1 MFLLNDGWI
10 DGSMD
15 WYRNDNHIVELR
27 RKYTCLPACLPDWKI
42 YIYKKDIYIYKGK
55 FGLGLGFGFE

>member
-27 RKYTCLPACLPDWKI
+27 RTVCPACLPACLENI
-42 YIYKKDIYIYKGK
+42 YIYIYRKKRDIYIQG
-55 FGLGLGFGFE
+55 